1 VSGLAA
7 PAEFLA
13 WLDGYQDSGRAPA
26 PGLPGWLAQL
36 AIALFQ
42 GQVPDAART
51 WAARLH
57 AGVASLGGQ
66 IPFRVVHDWH
76 VSTVVPLA
84 GELDG
89 AGVLHARALAGDQ
102 VTAGQWIPALE
113 PALRQLYLRAYAYE
127 EAWWVNYDSA
137 LAYGLAN
144 GFGEESTL
152 EYAAHYANLA
162 TGANRQAFADANAV
176 AGAAAQAAAYTGADP
191 AAYAAA
197 CPYATARAYARAAA
211 RSDREQKAPEPDPAG
226 RSLIVRA
233 RAEREQAAYAVL
245 ADGLA
250 ASLERAASLG

>member
-1 VSGLAA
+1 MSGL
-7 PAEFLA
+7 AEFLA

-36 AIALFQ
+36 AIALFE

-51 WAARLH
+51 WVARLH

-66 IPFRVVHDWH
+66 IPFHVVHDWH
-76 VSTVVPLA
+76 FSTVVPLA
-84 GELDG
+84 GAHFGNMTEAG
-89 AGVLHARALAGDQ
+89 ALHARALTGTP
-102 VTAGQWIPALE
+102 VTAGEWASALE

-137 LAYGLAN
+137 HAYGLAN

-162 TGANRQAFADANAV
+162 TGANRQAFADANAA
-176 AGAAAQAAAYTGADP
+176 AGAAALAAAYVGSDP
-191 AAYAAA
+191 AAYAVA
-197 CPYATARAYARAAA
+197 CPYAVARAYARAAA
-211 RSDREQKAPEPDPAG
+211 RSDREQEAPEPDPAG

-233 RAEREQAAYAVL
+233 RAEREQAASAVL

-250 ASLERAASLG
+250 ASLERAAE